1 MLLQLLREY
10 SQRLDLPPTLYSERA
25 VRYWIDLDGQ
35 GNLLGAGPVDTADPD
50 SRAQRRGR
58 MWRVPYVQ
66 RTSTT
71 RPLLFADT
79 AEYTFGLPIEPDKPR
94 SAKRALRRHTA
105 YLDLLAD
112 CHRRTENP
120 FVGAVRRFLES
131 SPLDRIEW
139 PEEFD
144 SSATI
149 TFTVEGCTAPG
160 RAVAGLESVQAF
172 WATHN
177 RPSDEDA
184 DLFECLVCAEVRP
197 AERRLKE
204 KVKGIPGGQTAGT
217 SLISA
222 NEEAFRSYGLEE
234 SLIAPVCGEC
244 SESFTKGLNGLL
256 ASSDAIRLGGMKFA
270 AWTREARKDD
280 VNVLGVAV
288 RPQDFEDELDIW
300 DSAPP
305 AATPRDVRSQLDAGY
320 REPKPRER
328 HGQAGRAY
336 PESADRFRPSPAPLD
351 AEQQDQLYAL
361 GVSAAGGRAAV
372 RSLHST
378 TVGEAVERAR
388 LWFERQRIVGAY
400 GERPWSNEAPRVGLL
415 QLAGATVREL
425 RDLPAP
431 VPRALLHGFLTGEP
445 LSADLLIRAVRRVQA
460 DRDVRRNQAAL
471 IKLVLRSNPDAG
483 EEDDMVSLNQEGSEA
498 YQCGRLFAELEN
510 AQRAALGDVKAS
522 IVNRYFR
529 RASTAPQ
536 VVFGPLVQLSQAHL
550 DALERDP
557 RRRGAYRA
565 IQQRLEEIMQCIG
578 PQFPDVLA
586 PREQG
591 EFVLGYY
598 HQRAEHRREAREAIA
613 ARQAGSRDDA

>member
-10 SQRLDLPPTLYSERA
+10 SQRLDLPPALYSERA

-79 AEYTFGLPIEPDKPR
+79 AEYTFGLPTDPDRPR
-94 SAKRALRRHTA
+94 SVERALRRNTA
-105 YLDLLAD
+105 YLELLAD
-112 CHRRTENP
+112 CHRRTEDS
-120 FVGAVRRFLES
+120 FVGAVRHFLER

-139 PEEFD
+139 PEDFD
-144 SSATI
+144 ASATI
-149 TFTVEGCTAPG
+149 TFIVEGCTAPG
-160 RAVAGLESVQAF
+160 RVVAGLESVQAF
-172 WATHN
+172 WAEHN
-177 RPSDEDA
+177 RPAGEDA

-204 KVKGIPGGQTAGT
+204 KVKGIPGGQTSGT

-244 SESFTKGLNGLL
+244 SESFTKALNNLL
-256 ASSDAIRLGGMKFA
+256 ASDDAIRLGGMKFVT
-270 AWTREARKDD
+270 WTREAREDD

-288 RPQDFEDELDIW
+288 RPHDFGDELDIW
-300 DSAPP
+300 ETEPG
-305 AATPRDVRSQLDAGY
+305 AATPRDIRSQLDVGY
-320 REPKPRER
+320 REPRPRER
-328 HGQAGRAY
+328 RGPTVPAY

-361 GVSAAGGRAAV
+361 SVSAAGGRAAV
-372 RSLHST
+372 RSLQTT
-378 TVGEAVERAR
+378 TVSEAVERAL

-400 GERPWSNEAPRVGLL
+400 GERPWSEAPRVGLL

-431 VPRALLHGFLTGEP
+431 VPRALLHSFLTGERLP
-445 LSADLLIRAVRRVQA
+445 DDLLIRAVRRAQA

-483 EEDDMVSLNQEGSEA
+483 EEDDMVSLSQQGSEA

-510 AQRAALGDVKAS
+510 AQRAALGNVNAS
-522 IVNRYFR
+522 IVDRYFGKASSTPGSVFPLLVTGAQPHFKRLR
-529 RASTAPQ
+529 RDRPA
-536 VVFGPLVQLSQAHL
+536 AHN
-550 DALERDP
+550 
-557 RRRGAYRA
+557 A
-565 IQQRLEEIMQCIG
+565 IQQRIEGIMERIRDG
-578 PQFPDVLA
+578 FPVA
-586 PREQG
+586 FNPRQQG

-598 HQRAEHRREAREAIA
+598 HQRAENRAAATTARKD
-613 ARQAGSRDDA
+613 SP

>member
-1 MLLQLLREY
+1 MLLQLLRDY
-10 SQRLDLPPTLYSERA
+10 SQRLDLPPALYSERA

-35 GNLLGAGPVDTADPD
+35 GNLAGSGPVDTADPD

-79 AEYTFGLPIEPDKPR
+79 AEYTFALPIEPDKPR
-94 SAKRALRRHTA
+94 SVERALRRHAA
-105 YLDLLAD
+105 YLQLLAD
-112 CHRRTENP
+112 CHRRIEDP

-131 SPLDRIEW
+131 SPFDRIEW
-139 PEEFD
+139 PGEFD
-144 SSATI
+144 PSATI

-160 RAVAGLESVQAF
+160 RAVVGLESVQAF
-172 WATHN
+172 WAAHN

-204 KVKGIPGGQTAGT
+204 KVKGIPGGQTSGT

-244 SESFTKGLNGLL
+244 SESFTKGLNDLL
-256 ASSDAIRLGGMKFA
+256 ASNDAIRLGGMKFVS
-270 AWTREARKDD
+270 WTREVREDAL
-280 VNVLGVAV
+280 NVLGVAV
-288 RPQDFEDELDIW
+288 RPQDFGEELNIW
-300 DSAPP
+300 DTAPP
-305 AATPRDVRSQLDAGY
+305 AAAPRDVRSQLDVGY
-320 REPKPRER
+320 REPRPRELR
-328 HGQAGRAY
+328 GSTVPAY
-336 PESADRFRPSPAPLD
+336 PESAERIRPSPAPLD
-351 AEQQDQLYAL
+351 VEQQDQLYAL

-372 RSLHST
+372 RSLHTT
-378 TVGEAVERAR
+378 TVAEAVERAL

-400 GERPWSNEAPRVGLL
+400 GEQPWSNEAPRVGLL

-431 VPRALLHGFLTGEP
+431 VPRSLLHGFLTGEP
-445 LSADLLIRAVRRVQA
+445 LPDDLLIRTVRRVQA

-471 IKLVLRSNPDAG
+471 IKLVLRSKPDAG
-483 EEDDMVSLNQEGSEA
+483 EEDNMVSPSEQGSEA

-510 AQRAALGDVKAS
+510 AQRTALPNVNAT
-522 IVNRYFR
+522 IVDRYFR
-529 RASTAPQ
+529 RASTAPR
-536 VVFGPLVQLSQAHL
+536 VVFGPLVQLAQAHL
-550 DALERDP
+550 DTLERDRP
-557 RRRGAYRA
+557 GAYHA
-565 IQQRLEEIMQCIG
+565 IQQRLEGILVRIG
-578 PQFPDVLA
+578 PEFPNVLT
-586 PREQG
+586 PRRQG

-613 ARQAGSRDDA
+613 ARQAGSRDNA